1 MRLLPPLLLF
11 GFFCVFT
18 ASSQSQVVGTSGA
31 DTGGGVNL
39 FLWGPG
45 SPSPTVGGLDA
56 TALDTPTSGWTCTEV
71 VIRTIDDSTNQTLDT
86 YTATNPGATVS
97 HSFTGYASKL
107 YVRVTGDATFQNGA
121 NLDFKDLEAY
131 VTTK

>member
-1 MRLLPPLLLF
+1 MRLLRPLLLF
-11 GFFCVFT
+11 GCFCGFA
-18 ASSQSQVVGTSGA
+18 ASSQSQVGEGT
-31 DTGGGVNL
+31 GGVNL
-39 FLWGPG
+39 FLWGAD

-56 TALDTPTSGWTCTEV
+56 TVLDTPTSGWTCTQIV
-71 VIRTIDDSTNQTLDT
+71 LRTIDDNTNQTLDT
-86 YTATNPGATVS
+86 FTATNPGATVS